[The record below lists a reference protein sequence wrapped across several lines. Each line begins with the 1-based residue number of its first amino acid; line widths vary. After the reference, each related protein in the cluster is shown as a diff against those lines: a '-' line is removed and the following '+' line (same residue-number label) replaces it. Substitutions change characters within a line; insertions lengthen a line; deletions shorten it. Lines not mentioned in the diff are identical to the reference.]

1 MIIFREPKDIEAV
14 LQISAD
20 LSEECFKSLE
30 HCLRHLQRIFGGHP
44 KVHIEMGRDMFEREG
59 FVRNFVWGCIRVRS
73 GECTY
78 NGGLNFSRTSETWS
92 LNS

>member
-14 LQISAD
+14 LQISED
-20 LSEECFKSLE
+20 LSEKCIESLMR
-30 HCLRHLQRIFGGHP
+30 CLSSLQRFMGGHP
-44 KVHIEMGRDMFEREG
+44 KVYIEMGRDMFEREG
-59 FVRNFVWGCIRVRS
+59 FVRNFVWGCIRVKDGS
-73 GECTY
+73 CCY